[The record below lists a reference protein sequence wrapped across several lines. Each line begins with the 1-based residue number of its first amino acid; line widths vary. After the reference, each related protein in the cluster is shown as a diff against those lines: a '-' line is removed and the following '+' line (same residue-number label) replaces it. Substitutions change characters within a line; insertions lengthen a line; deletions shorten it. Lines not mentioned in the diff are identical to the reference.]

1 MFFSNIM
8 LRNQDM
14 LMFMQLDITRQINST
29 DSKTLNKKKNDD
41 YSKFLDI
48 TNRKSA
54 IFRDIIIE
62 SECTCMFL

>member
-1 MFFSNIM
+1 M